1 MLAGAAANPQMTE
14 TDDVGRHSITASV
27 AATEAAGAAAG
38 R

>member
-14 TDDVGRHSITASV
+14 TDDVGRHFISALA